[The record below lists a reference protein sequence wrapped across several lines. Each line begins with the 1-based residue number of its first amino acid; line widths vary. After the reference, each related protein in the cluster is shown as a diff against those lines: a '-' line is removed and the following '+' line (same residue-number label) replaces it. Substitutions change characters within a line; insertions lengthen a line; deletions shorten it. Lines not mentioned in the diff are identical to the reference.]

1 MNKIGSWS
9 KEKIKNL
16 DLFSR
21 SISLTYKGKDTFQT
35 LYGGV
40 ISLGIILL
48 CLFYLTRLT
57 IIMFSRADTSNS
69 KNSIQ
74 KDILSNEDVYEISKD
89 DFSFVVLLE
98 NSDTGKT
105 FFDKSYITTSVTQYE
120 VSIEDDGVE
129 KTK

>member
-1 MNKIGSWS
+1 
-9 KEKIKNL
+9 
-16 DLFSR
+16 
-21 SISLTYKGKDTFQT
+21 
-35 LYGGV
+35 
-40 ISLGIILL
+40 
-48 CLFYLTRLT
+48 
-57 IIMFSRADTSNS
+57 MFSRADTSNS